1 MARPRTDY
9 LRQCYIKIGPERI
22 RLSCCLARRCS
33 LLSGHGSRAQACT
46 RALFC
51 PQYSPD
57 SYFLMPKVLRVLLW
71 TAISLLGAFA
81 LATIAL
87 HRGEQI
93 NAMWLV
99 VAALATYSVGYR
111 FYSSFIAAKLLAIDP
126 LRATPAERLDNGRD
140 FVPTNKWVVFGHHF
154 AAIAGPGPLVGP
166 VLAAQ
171 FGYLPGT
178 LWIIAG
184 AVLGGCIQDFVIL
197 LFSVRRDG
205 KSMTEMAKTEIGKIG
220 GFVSY
225 VAVISIIIILLG
237 AVALVVVN
245 ALKSSPWGTFTIAMT
260 MPIAVL
266 MGLYL
271 RRIRP
276 GKVLEASV
284 LGFVLVLAAIFG
296 GQWVSQSASWATV
309 FTLSGATLA
318 VLLII
323 YGFAASVLPVWLL
336 LAPRDYLSTFVK
348 LGTIALLAIGIVVLR
363 PSLHMPPLTRF
374 IDGTGPVFAGTVFPF
389 AFITIACGAVS
400 GFHSLI
406 SSGTTPKLIRREP
419 ETRMVGYGGM
429 LAESMVAVMAMIAAS
444 VLQPGVYFAVNSPA
458 GIVGQAPETAAAT
471 ISAWG
476 FPVTAAEMASLAH
489 AVGEQTLFNRTGG
502 APAFAVGMAHIFS
515 NSLGG
520 QAVMALWYHFAIMFE
535 ALFILTVLDAGT
547 RVGRF
552 MLQDAL
558 GHVWKPL
565 GRTSWYPS
573 ILFTSGL
580 MVAAWGYFLW
590 QGVKDPLGG
599 INSLWPLFG
608 ICNQLLATVAL
619 CVATTIIVKM
629 GRARYVLVTLIP
641 LCWLVAVTFTASYH
655 KVLNPSPRIGFLA
668 HARQLAGAG
677 ADSRLIFNDRLDAA
691 VAGAL
696 VVLVAVVLIES
707 ALEWARVLSGRKA
720 AEVREAPFV
729 MTQLA
734 LEERG

>member
-1 MARPRTDY
+1 VPLVVNDFANSTPTAGVGVGELANPPLFRHNTCRTT
-9 LRQCYIKIGPERI
+9 LVN
-22 RLSCCLARRCS
+22 
-33 LLSGHGSRAQACT
+33 GSSD
-46 RALFC
+46 
-51 PQYSPD
+51 P
-57 SYFLMPKVLRVLLW
+57 MPKIARYLLW
-71 TAISLLGAFA
+71 IAVSLLGAFA

-93 NAMWLV
+93 NALWLV
-99 VAALATYSVGYR
+99 VAAVSTYAVGYR
-111 FYSSFIAAKLLAIDP
+111 FYSSFISAKLLALDP

-184 AVLGGCIQDFVIL
+184 AVLGGCVQDFIIL

-205 KSMTEMAKTEIGKIG
+205 KSLTEMAKSEIGPVG
-220 GFVSY
+220 GVVAY
-225 VAVISIIIILLG
+225 VAVLSIIVILL
-237 AVALVVVN
+237 AVTALIVVN
-245 ALKSSPWGTFTIAMT
+245 ALKSSPWGAFTIAMT

-276 GKVLEASV
+276 GKVLETSL
-284 LGFVLVLAAIFG
+284 LGFVLVIAAIFG
-296 GQWVSQSASWATV
+296 GQWVSETPSWAAV
-309 FTLSGATLA
+309 FTLTAPTLA
-318 VLLII
+318 ILII
-323 YGFAASVLPVWLL
+323 LYGFAASALPVWLL

-348 LGTIALLAIGIVVLR
+348 LGTISLLALGIVALR

-374 IDGTGPVFAGTVFPF
+374 ADGTGPVFAGKIFPF
-389 AFITIACGAVS
+389 AFITIACGAIS

-406 SSGTTPKLIRREP
+406 SSGTTPKLIRHET

-429 LAESMVAVMAMIAAS
+429 LAESLVAIMAMIAAS
-444 VLQPGVYFAVNSPA
+444 VLQPGVYFAINSPA
-458 GIVGQAPETAAAT
+458 GIVGQAPEAAAAT
-471 ISAWG
+471 ISSWG
-476 FPVTAAEMASLAH
+476 FSLAASQMATLAH

-502 APAFAVGMAHIFS
+502 APAFAVGMAQIFS
-515 NSLGG
+515 NTLGG

-535 ALFILTVLDAGT
+535 ALFILTILDAGT

-558 GHVWKPL
+558 GHIWKPL

-573 ILFTSGL
+573 IFLTSAVI
-580 MVAAWGYFLW
+580 VAAWGNFLW
-590 QGVKDPLGG
+590 QGIKDPLGG

-629 GRARYVLVTLIP
+629 GRARFIAVTLIP
-641 LCWLVAVTFTASYH
+641 LCWLVTVTFTASWH
-655 KVLNPSPRIGFLA
+655 KIFDPNPRLGFLT
-668 HARQLAGAG
+668 HARQLVAAGG
-677 ADSRLIFNDRLDAA
+677 NPRLIFNDRLDAA
-691 VAGAL
+691 VTGVL
-696 VVLVAVVLIES
+696 VVMVAMIIIES
-707 ALEWARVLSGRKA
+707 SLECVRVISGSKTA
-720 AEVREAPFV
+720 TTKEAPFV
-729 MTQLA
+729 MTKLA
-734 LEERG
+734 AGEQA